1 MPPDALYPGAFSA
14 GGTGRKSQTS
24 PSPGGTPFR
33 LGDDCVSKMRGS
45 VFAVV
50 DLDIA
55 GAVLVHKEQHAGQ
68 RDSQTGQ
75 NSEHY
80 FQKFHGRPSLTAQT
94 ARRGMRLRVRLVVV

>member
-14 GGTGRKSQTS
+14 GGTSRKSQTS

-55 GAVLVHKEQHAGQ
+55 GAVLVYKEQHAGQ

-75 NSEHY
+75 NSEQY
-80 FQKFHGRPSLTAQT
+80 FQKFHGQT
-94 ARRGMRLRVRLVVV
+94 LLNGMRPGHGVRPELC

>member
-1 MPPDALYPGAFSA
+1 MLFRSHPGASVV
-14 GGTGRKSQTS
+14 GEK
-24 PSPGGTPFR
+24 
-33 LGDDCVSKMRGS
+33 S

>member
-1 MPPDALYPGAFSA
+1 MHKHPGAFFVN
-14 GGTGRKSQTS
+14 GTGRKSQTS
-24 PSPGGTPFR
+24 PSPGGAPFR

-55 GAVLVHKEQHAGQ
+55 GAVFVHKEQHAGQ

-80 FQKFHGRPSLTAQT
+80 FQKFHGRDPP
-94 ARRGMRLRVRLVVV
+94 